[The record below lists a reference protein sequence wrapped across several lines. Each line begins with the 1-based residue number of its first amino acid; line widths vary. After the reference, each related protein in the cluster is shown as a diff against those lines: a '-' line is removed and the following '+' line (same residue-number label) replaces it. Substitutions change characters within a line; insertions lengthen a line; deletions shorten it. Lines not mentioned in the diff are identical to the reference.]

1 MTQHHIDKKR
11 AQASFNKASA
21 LYEDSAVLQQHVL
34 EEMFLRL
41 KLLKNNPDNI
51 LDLGCGPGNA
61 GPDLKDT
68 YKPHDLIYLD
78 FAYDMLKKAEE
89 KNRDHFLKTFS
100 KKTAQQFICA
110 DMEAIPLVE
119 NSIDMVWSNLSLQ
132 WCNDLDRVFV
142 QIEKILTSNGLFIFS
157 TFGPSTLHELRA
169 SLASFSQHSHVNQ
182 FIDMHDIGDA
192 LIRCG
197 FSDPVLDVDVYTLT
211 YSTFKDIMYDLKHIG
226 ARNALQGRAKGMTGK
241 GFLYQ
246 LEKFYEVYRTNKKL
260 PATYEVVYGHA
271 WKANKLLDESSI
283 VKFYPK
289 K

>member
-1 MTQHHIDKKR
+1 MTQNHIDKKR
-11 AQASFNKASA
+11 VQASFNKASA
-21 LYEDSAVLQQHVL
+21 LYQDSAVLQQHVL

-89 KNRDHFLKTFS
+89 KNRDHFLKAFS
-100 KKTAQQFICA
+100 RKTAQQFICA

-169 SLASFSQHSHVNQ
+169 SLASFSQYSHVNQ

-211 YSTFKDIMYDLKHIG
+211 YNTFKDIMYDLKHIG
-226 ARNALQGRAKGMTGK
+226 ARNALQGRAKAMTGK

>member
-11 AQASFNKASA
+11 AQASFNKAAAS
-21 LYEDSAVLQQHVL
+21 YEDAAVLQKHVL

-41 KLLKNNPDNI
+41 KLLKINPNVI
-51 LDLGCGPGNA
+51 LDLGCGVGNA
-61 GPDLKDT
+61 GPNLKSS

-89 KNRDHFLKTFS
+89 KNKDHFLKTFS
-100 KKTAQQFICA
+100 SKTSQQFICA
-110 DMEAIPLVE
+110 DMEAIPLLE
-119 NSIDMVWSNLSLQ
+119 NSADMVWSNLSLQ
-132 WCNDLDRVFV
+132 WCNDLDHVFT
-142 QIEKILTSNGLFIFS
+142 QIAKILTHNGLFIFS
-157 TFGPSTLHELRA
+157 TFGPSTLHELRD
-169 SLASFSQHSHVNQ
+169 SLASFSQYSHINQ

-211 YSTFKDIMYDLKHIG
+211 YTTFKEILYDLKHIG
-226 ARNALQGRAKGMTGK
+226 AHNALQGRAKSLTGK

-246 LEKFYEVYRTNKKL
+246 LERLYEVYRSDEKL
-260 PATYEVVYGHA
+260 PASYEVVYGHA
-271 WKANKLLDESSI
+271 WRVNKQSDESSI

-289 K
+289 Q

>member
-21 LYEDSAVLQQHVL
+21 SYENNAVLQKHVL
-34 EEMFLRL
+34 GEMFLRL
-41 KLLKNNPDNI
+41 KLLKINPSSI

-61 GPDLKDT
+61 GPDLKKF

-78 FAYDMLKKAEE
+78 FAYEMLKKAEE
-89 KNRDHFLKTFS
+89 KNRDHFLKAFS
-100 KKTAQQFICA
+100 SRTTQQFICA
-110 DMEAIPLVE
+110 DMEAIPLEE

-132 WCNDLDRVFV
+132 WCNDLDRVFA
-142 QIEKILTSNGLFIFS
+142 QIAKILTHNGLFIFS
-157 TFGPSTLHELRA
+157 TFGPSTLYELRS
-169 SLASFSQHSHVNQ
+169 SLSSFSEYSHVNQ

-197 FSDPVLDVDVYTLT
+197 FSDPVLDIDVYTLT
-211 YSTFKDIMYDLKHIG
+211 YSTFKEIMYDLKHIG
-226 ARNALQGRAKGMTGK
+226 ARNALQGRAKGLTGK

-246 LEKFYEVYRTNKKL
+246 LEKLYEIYRANDKL
-260 PATYEVVYGHA
+260 PASYEVVYGHA
-271 WKANKLLDESSI
+271 WRVNKPLNESSI

-289 K
+289 Q

>member
-21 LYEDSAVLQQHVL
+21 IYEDSAVLQKQVL

-41 KLLKNNPDNI
+41 KLLKINPNSI

-61 GPDLKDT
+61 GPELKAA

-78 FAYDMLKKAEE
+78 FAYDMLRKAEE
-89 KNRDHFLKTFS
+89 KNRDHFLKVFS
-100 KKTAQQFICA
+100 SKTTQRFICA
-110 DMEAIPLVE
+110 DMEAIPLAE
-119 NSIDMVWSNLSLQ
+119 NSVDMVWSNLSLQ
-132 WCNDLDRVFV
+132 WCNDLDQVFT
-142 QIEKILTSNGLFIFS
+142 QIAKTLTHNGLFIFS
-157 TFGPSTLHELRA
+157 TFGPSTLHELRM
-169 SLASFSQHSHVNQ
+169 SLASFSQYSHVNQ

-192 LIRCG
+192 LMRCG

-211 YSTFKDIMYDLKHIG
+211 YSTFKEVMYDLKQIG

-241 GFLYQ
+241 SFLYQ
-246 LEKFYEVYRTNKKL
+246 LEKLYEVYRADEKL
-260 PATYEVVYGHA
+260 PASYEVVYGHA
-271 WKANKLLDESSI
+271 WKVNKLLDESSI

-289 K
+289 Q

>member
-11 AQASFNKASA
+11 VQASFNKASA
-21 LYEDSAVLQQHVL
+21 LYQDSAVLQQHVL

-89 KNRDHFLKTFS
+89 KNRDHFLKAFS
-100 KKTAQQFICA
+100 RKTAQQFICA

-157 TFGPSTLHELRA
+157 TFGPSTLHELRT
-169 SLASFSQHSHVNQ
+169 SLASFSQYSHVNQ

-211 YSTFKDIMYDLKHIG
+211 YSTFKEIMYDLKHIG

-246 LEKFYEVYRTNKKL
+246 LEKLYEAYRSDEKL
-260 PATYEVVYGHA
+260 PASYEVVYGHA
-271 WKANKLLDESSI
+271 WKVDKLHDESSI
-283 VKFYPK
+283 IKFYPK
-289 K
+289 Q